1 AAFGGE
7 ARSRP
12 LGGLWHWAEFKSLG
26 THPLPHA
33 FVLASVNAAAAVLYW
48 KLLDRWL
55 PRRIAV
61 LSALVWVVLA
71 NRGSMRLW
79 YTTSHAVFSLVLL
92 LAAGLIASREPFTG
106 RRFGTV
112 LALLVAATFLYEGG
126 LALGGVGLL
135 LLVWMRAER
144 ERRNLLLTITVV
156 VLGAAGTWTLL
167 TSPKLGTS
175 PTPLRNATHLISSH
189 FGEGVL
195 PGYSTILATVTLLV
209 VAWSL
214 ASVVLPG
221 FKARLEER
229 CVLVGLVVLVLGA
242 APFMASGF
250 PFSTEGFFDR
260 ANLFADL
267 GTALVYGSILAML
280 FRLRWPAVAT
290 ALSAGVLIASSG
302 PAHEGADDVPSPSA
316 ARRRGRV
323 RRRLRHQRRPRP
335 PLPHGLAVPPRSHG
349 HRPDRVHEAGRS
361 GVPTRWRSPGAT
373 GRRFRSAP
381 FMNDDDG
388 LLSLPGPRIGFD
400 VALGLAAAIPTLAG
414 AAFGAWLALDDW
426 SFAAAARFNTFTQGF
441 GTQTRQRP
449 LSGVSDWTLFHL
461 FGTHPVPHLMVLA
474 VLHAAAAVLLWHLLD
489 RWLPR
494 RIAALTAVAWV
505 ALPNR
510 GSTRLWVTT
519 TPLVLSLVLLLAA
532 LFVASGVPFT
542 GRRLGAAIG
551 LVVLSAL
558 AYEGGIGIGVAGLL
572 AVVW

>member
-1 AAFGGE
+1 MLAAVPTLVGGFLGAPLTYDDWSLAVGARYRSFGAAFGGE

-290 ALSAGVLIASSG
+290 ALSAGVLIAFAVPNASDVSNFVRAGPDGTRLLKAVDALPPDLRTKGPMTFLPLPLRGGVAEFVADYDISG
-302 PAHEGADDVPSPSA
+302 ALALRYHTGWPYPRARMAIAQTGFTKPEGPVFQLVGDHL
-316 ARRRGRV
+316 V
-323 RRRLRHQRRPRP
+323 RRDDAFGQ
-335 PLPHGLAVPPRSHG
+335 PRS
-349 HRPDRVHEAGRS
+349 
-361 GVPTRWRSPGAT
+361 
-373 GRRFRSAP
+373 
-381 FMNDDDG
+381 
-388 LLSLPGPRIGFD
+388 
-400 VALGLAAAIPTLAG
+400 
-414 AAFGAWLALDDW
+414 
-426 SFAAAARFNTFTQGF
+426 
-441 GTQTRQRP
+441 
-449 LSGVSDWTLFHL
+449 
-461 FGTHPVPHLMVLA
+461 
-474 VLHAAAAVLLWHLLD
+474 
-489 RWLPR
+489 
-494 RIAALTAVAWV
+494 
-505 ALPNR
+505 
-510 GSTRLWVTT
+510 
-519 TPLVLSLVLLLAA
+519 
-532 LFVASGVPFT
+532 
-542 GRRLGAAIG
+542 
-551 LVVLSAL
+551 
-558 AYEGGIGIGVAGLL
+558 
-572 AVVW
+572 